1 MATNVLLLLVII
13 LVCVLYLSY
22 YSKYSKEYSIT
33 QIFLDKFSPDILY
46 ERNPIV
52 IYDCL
57 AKPQDL
63 LKTIFK
69 YQYLFSNESIT
80 PINKVFSIKSK
91 FSLLYSS
98 NDTPILVK
106 LINPS
111 QSSSFQWYRYKQLR
125 VSDTD
130 FSTTTVSYVDVQ
142 LKKHQV
148 LIMPSHWIIQS
159 QSSINKIDLDDIASY
174 VYFGIF

>member
-1 MATNVLLLLVII
+1 MATNVLLVIVII
-13 LVCVLYLSY
+13 LVCILYLSY

-33 QIFLDKFSPDILY
+33 QIFLNKFTPDLLY

-52 IYDCL
+52 IYDSL

-69 YQYLFSNESIT
+69 YQYLFSNEHTI
-80 PINKVFSIKSK
+80 PPNKVFSIKSK
-91 FSLLYSS
+91 FALLFSS
-98 NDTPILVK
+98 NETPISVK
-106 LINPS
+106 LINPA
-111 QSSSFQWYRYKQLR
+111 QSSSFKWYKNKQLR
-125 VSDTD
+125 MSDTD
-130 FSTTTVSYVDVQ
+130 ISTTSVKYVDVQ

-148 LIMPSHWIIQS
+148 MIMPSHWIMQS